1 MKSQS
6 EFDIGSHVR
15 MWRKAR
21 GLLQKELA
29 AKASMNVTQL
39 WALENGRFSPSI
51 KNTERIAN
59 ALDITLLELLSS
71 PGELDNSPDG
81 TVDEKNRLHTPICEI
96 MPVLKSSD
104 GIPGI
109 DTRTQ

>member
-1 MKSQS
+1 MKSS
-6 EFDIGSHVR
+6 SKFDIGAHVR
-15 MWRKAR
+15 IWRKAR

-29 AKASMNVTQL
+29 AKANMNVTQL

-71 PGELDNSPDG
+71 PTEQGNSLTGPG
-81 TVDEKNRLHTPICEI
+81 VEKKHLNVPIGGFIYCI
-96 MPVLKSSD
+96 FKST
-104 GIPGI
+104 I
-109 DTRTQ
+109 